1 MLNYTENLKRRKSM
15 EKIKDIWSGLSK
27 KGKIAAVALVAS
39 VVLIIWG
46 QIF

>member
-1 MLNYTENLKRRKSM
+1 M

-27 KGKIAAVALVAS
+27 KGNIAAVALVAI